1 MSEQPLTCAELVVV
15 ITDYLEGVMSDG
27 DRARFD
33 NHIAVCPGCTTYLE
47 QMRTTIRLTGI
58 LREEDVT
65 PEAHD
70 ALVGALRGRWP
81 ASG

>member
-1 MSEQPLTCAELVVV
+1 MSDQQMTCAELVVV

-33 NHIAVCPGCTTYLE
+33 EHIAVCPGCTIYLE
-47 QMRTTIRLTGI
+47 QMRTTIRLAGI
-58 LREEDVT
+58 LKEEDVR
-65 PEAHD
+65 PEARD

>member
-1 MSEQPLTCAELVVV
+1 MSDQPLTCAELVVV

-33 NHIAVCPGCTTYLE
+33 EHVAACPGCTTYLE

-65 PEAHD
+65 AEARD

-81 ASG
+81 ATG

>member
-1 MSEQPLTCAELVVV
+1 MSDQQMTCAELVVV

-33 NHIAVCPGCTTYLE
+33 EHIAVCPGCTIYLE
-47 QMRTTIRLTGI
+47 QMRTTIRLAGI
-58 LREEDVT
+58 LKEEDVT
-65 PEAHD
+65 PEARD

>member
-1 MSEQPLTCAELVVV
+1 MSDQQMTCAELVVV

-33 NHIAVCPGCTTYLE
+33 EHIAVCPGCTIYLE
-47 QMRTTIRLTGI
+47 QMRTTIRLAGI
-58 LREEDVT
+58 LKEEDVA
-65 PEAHD
+65 PEARD

-81 ASG
+81 GSG